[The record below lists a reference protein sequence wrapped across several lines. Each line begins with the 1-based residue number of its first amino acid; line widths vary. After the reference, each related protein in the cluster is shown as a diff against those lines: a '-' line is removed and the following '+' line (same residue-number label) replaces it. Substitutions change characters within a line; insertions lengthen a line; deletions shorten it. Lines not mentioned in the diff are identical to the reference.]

1 VSEQHDPERSIL
13 EGTIRQLEIR
23 AKSGLGY
30 NMKPQRVAVLYRYLT
45 MVLDQNR
52 RAFML
57 LDMLD
62 QENQADKEEAADS
75 APEERRRGWFK
86 RQTSQS

>member
-1 VSEQHDPERSIL
+1 VSEQHDEERNIL

-23 AKSGLGY
+23 AKGGLGY
-30 NMKPQRVAVLYRYLT
+30 NMKPERVRVLYRYLT

-62 QENQADKEEAADS
+62 QENQADKEEAAEQS
-75 APEERRRGWFK
+75 EEKRRGWFRK
-86 RQTSQS
+86 